1 MQPGPPDVSV
11 IIPCRNH
18 AAEVAQCLQ
27 SVHAQQ
33 FDGVFEVIVVD
44 AGRDDA
50 VLAAADPYPNVRV
63 VRCGTPLL
71 PGQARNLGASS
82 ARGGVLCF
90 IDADCIAEPG
100 WLTAATIALGDGAR
114 MVGGAVLQGEPWHP
128 IATIDNLMQFS
139 DLAPRRPGGP
149 AELLPSCNLGISS
162 ADFHSLGGYPAVDL
176 AAGEDVLFC
185 RQAAARWHGSLQFVP
200 AMRVRHFGRRTLRS
214 LWIHQDSFGYAR
226 ARFALQV
233 TATHR
238 RLGRAA
244 ILVPLLGLRRIGYI
258 VMRAMQWDPKALFA
272 LLLGLPILLVGMT
285 AWCRGFHR
293 GCTLPLPQSQIESA
307 GIAG

>member
-1 MQPGPPDVSV
+1 MQPRPPDVSI

-18 AAEVAQCLQ
+18 AAEVAHCLQ
-27 SVHAQQ
+27 SLHAQE
-33 FDGVFEVIVVD
+33 FDGVVEIIVVD

-50 VLAAADPYPNVRV
+50 VLAAAGPFPSVRV
-63 VRCGTPLL
+63 VRSGAPLL

-82 ARGGVLCF
+82 ARGGTLCF
-90 IDADCIAEPG
+90 VDADCIAEPG
-100 WLTAATIALGDGAR
+100 WLAAAMSALGDGAR
-114 MVGGAVLQGEPWHP
+114 MVGGPVLHGDPWHP

-139 DLAPRRPGGP
+139 DLAPGRPAGP
-149 AELLPSCNLGISS
+149 AELLPSCNLSMS
-162 ADFHSLGGYPAVDL
+162 RADFRSLGGYPPVYL

-185 RQAAARWHGSLQFVP
+185 RQAAAHWKESLRFVP

-226 ARFALQV
+226 ARFGLQV

-244 ILVPLLGLRRIGYI
+244 MLVPLVGLRRIGYI
-258 VMRAMQWDPKALFA
+258 VVRALQWHPTSLFP
-272 LLLGLPILLVGMT
+272 LVLGLPILVVGMT

-293 GCTLPLPQSQIESA
+293 GCTLPSPQSQLESP
-307 GIAG
+307 GSTG